1 MIRYIRNV
9 FAEASIRSRILFV
22 LFILAITRV
31 LSAIPIPSISG
42 DQVAKFVNDNT
53 FLSTLN
59 IFTGGGLSTF
69 SIVMLGVQPYIT
81 SSIITQLLTVLFPK
95 IKAMQQEEGEAG
107 RRKFNQYTRWL
118 SLPLA
123 MLQAFGLLTLFVRNG
138 VVEHMTHTQMFFN
151 VLVITAGSMLMMWLG
166 EVINEKG
173 IGNGVSL
180 IIFAGIIANLPH
192 KLISDLATASSAQI
206 PLYIALAITFLLV
219 LFGVV
224 YVTEAERPLEV
235 TYAKQARDYSSN
247 LYTSSY
253 IPLRLTMAGVVP
265 IIFALSLLM
274 FPQLASQLLATS
286 NSEMAKTVA
295 NTIAQFLG
303 NPWIYATIYFLLI
316 VMFTFFYTAITFDAT
331 KTAEN
336 LQKNGAFIPGHRPGE
351 STTKYM
357 GEVLTRV
364 TFVGAIFLGL
374 VALLPIVLGAVTG
387 IKNIQF
393 GGTSLLIAVSV
404 IIDLLKKIDAQLTM
418 REY

>member
-1 MIRYIRNV
+1 MFRYIKSV
-9 FAEASIRSRILFV
+9 FAEASIRNRIIFV
-22 LFILAITRV
+22 LFILALTRV

-42 DQVAKFVNDNT
+42 ELVSKFVNNNA

-59 IFTGGGLSTF
+59 MFTGGGLSTF

-81 SSIITQLLTVLFPK
+81 ASIITQLLTVLSPK
-95 IKAMQQEEGEAG
+95 IKAMQKEEGEAG
-107 RRKFNQYTRWL
+107 RRRFNQYTRWL
-118 SLPLA
+118 SMPLSL
-123 MLQAFGLLTLFVRNG
+123 LQAYGLLTLFVKSG
-138 VVEHMTHTQMFFN
+138 VVESMTHTQMLFN
-151 VLVITAGSMLMMWLG
+151 IIVITAGSMLMMWLG
-166 EVINEKG
+166 EIINEKG
-173 IGNGVSL
+173 VGNGVSL

-192 KLISDLATASSAQI
+192 KMITDMATATTAQI
-206 PLYIALAITFLLV
+206 PLYIALAVTFLLV

-247 LYTSSY
+247 IYTSSY
-253 IPLRLTMAGVVP
+253 IPLRLTMAGVIP

-274 FPQLASQLLATS
+274 FPQILAQLLATS
-286 NSEMAKTVA
+286 SSATAQAFAGTMVNFLN
-295 NTIAQFLG
+295 NT
-303 NPWIYATIYFLLI
+303 WIYGFFYFVLI
-316 VMFTFFYTAITFDAT
+316 VMFTFFYTSVTFDIH
-331 KTAEN
+331 KTAED
-336 LQKNGAFIPGHRPGE
+336 LQKSGAFIPGHRPGE

-357 GEVLTRV
+357 GDVLTRV

-374 VALLPIVLGAVTG
+374 VALLPIILGAVTG

-404 IIDLLKKIDAQLTM
+404 IIDLIKKIDAQLTM